1 MRIRVITRTQAIC
14 LVLSL
19 FLGVF
24 AIGLFAGWVLFDGVE
39 QADAAVDAFAP
50 LAPSPVFDGEFTPLP
65 TDAPPQTMEP
75 EMTNLFSIYTPEP
88 SVSLPSFTPAPSLI
102 NVSPEPSVTPTLA
115 PGGFRIEVVKG
126 PKQSGTAGQKRVLIY
141 HSHTYEAYEQTKEN
155 SYEPTQQ
162 WRTKDNRYNVV
173 RVGDELSK
181 LLTAA
186 GYTVVHDTT
195 AYEPPVLSS
204 SYTRSLK
211 MLENSIAQGEKF
223 DLYIDL
229 HRDAYSSGMA
239 GNNTVNVGDQQIAKL
254 MMLIGKGTGLTGAG
268 FDKRPDWE
276 KNLAIAQ
283 RITDALNEQV
293 QGICRP
299 VNLTSNRYNQHI
311 APCCVLVEVGNNKNT
326 LEEVL
331 ASVPYLSDAIVTALS
346 VQQ

>member
-1 MRIRVITRTQAIC
+1 MRIHVITRIQAIC

-24 AIGLFAGWVLFDGVE
+24 ALGLGAGWMLFDAKSQQGE
-39 QADAAVDAFAP
+39 AAEVFAP
-50 LAPSPVFDGEFTPLP
+50 VDQTPHEEGVFTPLP
-65 TDAPPQTMEP
+65 TGSQVQAVTSPKL
-75 EMTNLFSIYTPEP
+75 TNLFSFTTPSP
-88 SVSLPSFTPAPSLI
+88 ASSLPVITPAMTQTSAM
-102 NVSPEPSVTPTLA
+102 PELSATPTLE
-115 PGGFRIEVVKG
+115 PGGFRIEVIKG
-126 PKQSGTAGQKRVLIY
+126 SNKSGTAGGKRVLIY
-141 HSHTYEAYEQTKEN
+141 HSHTYEAYEPTQEN

-173 RVGDELSK
+173 KVGDELAR

-186 GYTVVHDTT
+186 GLTVVHDST

-211 MLENSIAQGEKF
+211 MLEESTSKGEAY

-239 GNNTVNVGDQQIAKL
+239 GNNTVQVGDQQIARL

-283 RITDALNEQV
+283 SITDSLNAQV
-293 QGICRP
+293 QNICRP

-311 APCCVLVEVGNNKNT
+311 APCCILVEVGNNMNT
-326 LEEVL
+326 LEEAL
-331 ASVPYLSDAIVTALS
+331 ASVPYLSDAIVAVLS
-346 VQQ
+346 K

>member
-1 MRIRVITRTQAIC
+1 MRIRVITRIQAVC

-24 AIGLFAGWVLFDGVE
+24 AFGLGAGWMLFADKGQPE
-39 QADAAVDAFAP
+39 DAAEAFAP
-50 LAPSPVFDGEFTPLP
+50 IGQTPDWEGEITPLP
-65 TDAPPQTMEP
+65 LGSPPQTTAP
-75 EMTNLFSIYTPEP
+75 ELTNLFSFATPSP
-88 SVSLPSFTPAPSLI
+88 PASLPAITPAPTFS
-102 NVSPEPSVTPTLA
+102 VAPAPSVTPTLE

-126 PKQSGTAGQKRVLIY
+126 PGLSGPAGQKRILIY
-141 HSHTYEAYEQTKEN
+141 HTHTYEAYEPTQEN
-155 SYEPTQQ
+155 NYEAAQQ

-173 RVGDELSK
+173 RVGDELTR

-211 MLENSIAQGEKF
+211 MLEDSVARGETY

-239 GNNTVNVGDQQIAKL
+239 GNNTVQVGDQKIAKL
-254 MMLIGKGTGLTGAG
+254 MMLIGKGTGRTGAG
-268 FDKRPDWE
+268 FDIKPDWE
-276 KNLAIAQ
+276 KNLTIAQ
-283 RITDALNEQV
+283 NITDALNAQV
-293 QGICRP
+293 TNICRP
-299 VNLTSNRYNQHI
+299 VNLTSNRYNQHV
-311 APCCVLVEVGNNKNT
+311 APCCILVEVGNNKNT

-331 ASVPYLSDAIVTALS
+331 ASVPYLSDAIVAALS
-346 VQQ
+346 QQQ